1 MSIHTAYDAEGDPLR
16 YGGVYIGRTGN
27 LFRCVALPETWDTI
41 TFRRVS
47 DEEFFDLKSVSEYEN
62 GEWRVTLRLAT
73 VEEARQ
79 LLDTAAPPAA

>member
-1 MSIHTAYDAEGDPLR
+1 MTVDTVCDAEGHPLR

-27 LFRCVALPETWDTI
+27 LFRCVALPETWRTV

-47 DEEFFDLKSVSEYEN
+47 DGEEFELMAVSDYEN

-73 VEEARQ
+73 LEEAKP
-79 LLDTAAPPAA
+79 LLDAATVPR